1 MFKDEIING
10 VIMDVYEDLPEKVIA
25 KIRNSFITRMYK
37 FEIIEKNTELSVIE
51 EDQNEKYLK
60 MFAVEKRIEG
70 LSDKTI
76 RHYIS

>member
-37 FEIIEKNTELSVIE
+37 C
-51 EDQNEKYLK
+51 
-60 MFAVEKRIEG
+60 
-70 LSDKTI
+70 
-76 RHYIS
+76 